1 MLRKSKNIAVYEGG
15 RQIGGASSRAFRRE
29 ATTRLL
35 VGRTQASPAAGGTTE
50 TAQIVAPDD
59 RAVEK
64 HADALVRKARRIDIR
79 FNTKSTRGGQWRDTW

>member
-1 MLRKSKNIAVYEGG
+1 MFRKSKNIMIYEGG
-15 RQIGGASSRAFRRE
+15 EPIGSARTRAFTRE

-64 HADALVRKARRIDIR
+64 HADAPVRKARRIDIR
-79 FNTKSTRGGQWRDTW
+79 FNTNSTRGGQWRDMW